1 MVRWGLKGV
10 VRGSTEE
17 LFRVGGLIVVP
28 TILNQ
33 VLVLAGVIVGAAMSY
48 LTSSLTE
55 RAKWRRAILARWDD
69 KRLEAYSTYADAVK
83 AEQRVT
89 LRLAN
94 GAGAGSRTLPL
105 ASEEGIPLL
114 ADAEGRRAT
123 AFEKV
128 LLLGTEETIRLAR
141 RWHVAVWNLQHIY
154 RNGDGTMRVLTAE
167 GKERFSVE
175 YQQLVHLKD
184 EFHLA
189 ARRDLGVS
197 STLPKRDPWE
207 RIDEA
212 PV

>member
-1 MVRWGLKGV
+1 V
-10 VRGSTEE
+10 S
-17 LFRVGGLIVVP
+17 

-48 LTSSLTE
+48 LTSTLTE
-55 RAKWRRAILARWDD
+55 RAKWRRVISTRWDD
-69 KRLEAYSTYADAVK
+69 KRLEAYSIYADAVK

-105 ASEEGIPLL
+105 APEEGIPFL

-154 RNGDGTMRVLTAE
+154 QNGNGTTRALTAE
-167 GKERFSVE
+167 GKERFSIE

-197 STLPKRDPWE
+197 STLPEREPWE

-212 PV
+212 PI

>member
-1 MVRWGLKGV
+1 V
-10 VRGSTEE
+10 S
-17 LFRVGGLIVVP
+17 

-33 VLVLAGVIVGAAMSY
+33 VLVLVGVIVGAAMSY
-48 LTSSLTE
+48 LTSTLTE
-55 RAKWRRAILARWDD
+55 RTKWRRATLTRWDD
-69 KRLEAYSTYADAVK
+69 KRLEAYSIYADAVK

-94 GAGAGSRTLPL
+94 GSGAGSRTLPL
-105 ASEEGIPLL
+105 APEEGIPLL

-128 LLLGTEETIRLAR
+128 MLLGTEEAIRLAR
-141 RWHVAVWNLQHIY
+141 RWHVAVWNLQHIC
-154 RNGDGTMRVLTAE
+154 RNGDGTIRTLSAE
-167 GKERFSVE
+167 DVDRFSLE
-175 YQQLVHLKD
+175 YQRLVHLKD

-189 ARRDLGVS
+189 ARRDLGVN

-207 RIDEA
+207 RVHEA